1 MFYEPWYFFDSRKNE
16 NITRKENPIY
26 AIAKDSV
33 FDLPLE
39 NVAEYGNMAN
49 EILKVISPKPG
60 YDVHMYSR
68 YQVDQCKNGFVKV
81 GTGCQKLVGCEEI
94 KKAEA
99 TASVKIGNGRVKDHT

>member
-26 AIAKDSV
+26 TIAKDSV

-81 GTGCQKLVGCEEI
+81 GTGCQKLVGCKEI